1 MKKLLAILMTLCLLC
16 AAFAAV
22 ADMEI
27 PNWDDMPQVIIED
40 DDTEVDEAAFE
51 GEWVLGT
58 AFLESEYISLSDLI
72 DLIGFNTMP
81 IVISEGKITQ
91 DYQQENGEFITLETT
106 YTFESGQLQAED
118 TDGQNFVIEQL
129 EDGNIVIS
137 LFIPGEGETVK
148 CISLFMVHPEE

>member
-1 MKKLLAILMTLCLLC
+1 MKRLLAILMTLCLLC

-81 IVISEGKITQ
+81 IVIGEGKITQ
-91 DYQQENGEFITLETT
+91 DYQQENGEFTT
-106 YTFESGQLQAED
+106 IEMPYAFESGQLQVENAGE
-118 TDGQNFVIEQL
+118 QSFVVELL
-129 EDGNIVIS
+129 EDGNIVVS
-137 LFIPGEGETVK
+137 LFIPGEGEALK